1 MLIWFGIAIDLEMK
15 NKKILH
21 IPNFYPP
28 HIGGIEDVCH
38 GIISV
43 TSDIGFEHQ
52 VMCFHDK
59 PFTQVD
65 DYKGIKVTRS
75 GVVRKL
81 FSQAI
86 SFSYR
91 KELKAIFREFMPD
104 IVHFHTPNP
113 LASVYLLTTIPAQT
127 KLILHWHSDVVA
139 QSFLYFFYRPIEQ
152 MLLRR
157 ASKILVTSPTYISGS
172 KALCQQNSEKLLV
185 IPNTITKEKLQLYE
199 DEQNEVEAIK
209 KHYSNQKIVFFFGR
223 HVPYKGLEHLIRG
236 IDQLYP
242 DTVVVIA
249 GHGPLTE
256 RLQALAQGTNTHF
269 VGRLSESQLRIY
281 LHAADV
287 FAFPSVTR
295 NEAFGVA
302 LAEAMYCGLP
312 AVTFTIENSGVNWVN
327 IANETGLEVKNGDG
341 EAFVEAINRLLKDDF
356 LREHF
361 GGKAKE
367 RASKLFV
374 PEAIVNDIVHLYNNI
389 DQNQ

>member
-1 MLIWFGIAIDLEMK
+1 M
-15 NKKILH
+15 H

-43 TSDIGFEHQ
+43 TSNIGFEHQ

-65 DYKGIKVTRS
+65 NYKGIKVTRS

-91 KELKAIFREFMPD
+91 KELKAIFQEFMPD

-113 LASVYLLTTIPAQT
+113 LASVYLLTVLPAQT

-152 MLLRR
+152 MLLKR
-157 ASKILVTSPTYISGS
+157 ASKILVTSPTYILGS
-172 KALCQQNSEKLLV
+172 KALCQQNLEKLLV
-185 IPNTITKEKLQLYE
+185 IPNTISREKLQLNE
-199 DEQNEVEAIK
+199 DERNDVEAIRK
-209 KHYSNQKIVFFFGR
+209 YYLNKKIVFFFGR
-223 HVPYKGLEHLIRG
+223 HVPYKGLEHLICG
-236 IDQLYP
+236 IDQLCT
-242 DTVVVIA
+242 DAIVVIA
-249 GHGPLTE
+249 GQGPLTE
-256 RLQALAQGTNTHF
+256 KLQALAQGTNIHF
-269 VGRLSESQLRIY
+269 VGQLSESQLRIY

-287 FAFPSVTR
+287 FAFPSITR

-312 AVTFTIENSGVNWVN
+312 AVTFTIESSGVNWVN
-327 IANETGLEVKNGDG
+327 IANETGLEVKNGD
-341 EAFVEAINRLLKDDF
+341 EKAFVEAINRLLKDDL
-356 LREHF
+356 LRKHF

-367 RASKLFV
+367 RISAFFV
-374 PEAIVNDIVHLYNNI
+374 PEAIVSDVVHLYNNI
-389 DQNQ
+389 DSDL